1 MNSNFQKTSIEMKK
15 TSQISSI
22 SHNTHRPDIVPN
34 PQSQISPM
42 NRVAILKT
50 EEQKEIVRTN
60 VFEPNNTSSGN
71 DQKFCVVTEVIKR
84 KSNIPLDSKVNSS
97 NKEDMSFSFNKPIS
111 DPALN
116 QISQNKTLNI
126 HIADSKIKE
135 KIKNQESYKLLIKRI
150 ASQLAKRIRPP
161 THGFFF
167 FALQKG
173 QYPFIIIKKLE
184 SRIVDHSID
193 LNSDIFRV
201 YTEKYIRYRELVKK
215 IAFLLKQHMN
225 NKMFWE
231 SERYKNQSIQV
242 KVTNKTSSNN
252 NLNANAKNNIHSHNS
267 TITLKKNNN
276 IKSNQQNQQNKKVA
290 NVKNP
295 QMNQIN
301 NQKKI
306 KTHTMKTN
314 TNINITKNNMS
325 HPSTSQNN
333 YGSNRLNNV
342 VNPFNAAKNQNQKKT
357 NLTKKVEPINK
368 NNLFNKSI
376 KNKNMNNKNEEK
388 RSASSETNKSGKN
401 KLMNIPK
408 IPNFPIKD
416 SNMIK
421 EEGIPTEKTQII
433 NISKKVVN
441 NNNMVNIQNAS
452 DVNRDIEMKDESEK
466 INQEKNNNEQKTFLN
481 MKIIPH
487 RNTTS
492 IMNASNLNDSNMN
505 NVLNNSSIIRQNN
518 VKKITFDS
526 IKSPGKKLEIKLSTF
541 KKSEDILNANIN
553 QIILKNQPKISSPLK
568 EINLNTIDVPLYDN
582 KITDEH
588 ISFVNKFSVFM
599 SSNGI
604 NMEYNIPMA
613 KNVNG
618 INYLKKSEFW
628 EKYIHYIYMD
638 YLVNK
643 KNKLSLFTFIH
654 LMEQYFLWCEYLDS
668 ETSKRFKKLI
678 IDMIKKIFSKNEIDQ
693 FLLMYKMNDLE
704 QLFAKYEIFM
714 KYGKNNNYKTNKEI
728 EIKLDVAN
736 CNCDL
741 CQNEKACIKKI
752 SELNKKTNTNVNIE
766 NILIEAQYSPKAKKK
781 ENENSQLEINNNFIS
796 FSGKDKS
803 GLFSKSKTLHSFES
817 VYQYIPPQINI
828 ISEEKKK
835 SSTKRKKSK
844 SKSKENSKKEEKKEK
859 ENFIDLTSNKKIDE
873 FLVSKEEEEK
883 EDNEEKEELNKSNN
897 RSRSKK
903 KNSKRN
909 NKKNKKRN
917 SNVGK
922 YETDSESEEE
932 KEREK
937 EKKKDKNK
945 KKQRNKSR
953 NKSYSRKYPESD
965 SESYSEDSDYGKNKN
980 KKSRDYPRRKKGK
993 SKW

>member
-242 KVTNKTSSNN
+242 KVTNKTSTNN

-276 IKSNQQNQQNKKVA
+276 IKSSQQNQQNKKVT

-368 NNLFNKSI
+368 NNMFNKSI

-388 RSASSETNKSGKN
+388 RSASSETNKIGKN

-526 IKSPGKKLEIKLSTF
+526 VKSPGKKLEIKLSTF

-604 NMEYNIPMA
+604 NIEYNIPMA
-613 KNVNG
+613 KNING

-828 ISEEKKK
+828 IPEEKKK
-835 SSTKRKKSK
+835 SSTKRKLSK
-844 SKSKENSKKEEKKEK
+844 SKSKESSKKDEKKEK

-883 EDNEEKEELNKSNN
+883 EDNDEKEELNKSNN

-922 YETDSESEEE
+922 YDTESDSEEE

-965 SESYSEDSDYGKNKN
+965 SESYSEESDYGKNKN